1 MSTSVCLW
9 KKACENLPKD
19 VKDWLASLEQ
29 GIQPN
34 TTGAEQIDAL
44 IEQTS
49 EKQRDLEKSNNKFRK
64 YFDKIIHW
72 LDKFKGIGDVVS
84 SFDPVHAALPWA
96 AFRFVLEAML
106 AEREQADSVLE
117 VLASAPYFVFSGR
130 VLEMVYTKESMNI
143 GRTQHEIKLSQQC
156 LDNLHEELIKL
167 YSELLSALQYC
178 YVISNQHKV
187 KRKATAIFNSSEVI
201 SIHKD
206 LEFQHMKAMA
216 CGEHCHKLLSHSVSR
231 TSLDLLQKIQPHVT
245 QLGDRVR
252 ELLVRIDES
261 KRLKTLEDISGIL
274 FRAHHEEVSGKRTAG
289 TCEWILRTEKFIQ
302 WEERFSSV
310 NILCGNPGA
319 GKTFLISRVVDYCMS
334 KAKSSEAFAFF
345 YCKRDEENRRN
356 PRDILRSILRQLAT
370 PIKETGGRMIHV
382 ALKDL
387 PQRLALNGTT
397 LDVSTC
403 ERLIR
408 ELIEGYSRTTII
420 LDALD
425 ECDRNTREELMGV
438 LGNLTNGSSKLRVFV
453 SSRPDE
459 DILRHFKGTPTMEIQ
474 ATDNEEDISSFVK
487 DKLFR
492 DTRWTVISPDFQ
504 EEVKSI
510 FQEKSQ
516 GMFQWAALQVD
527 QIRRLKVWSER
538 SIGEQ
543 LKASP
548 IGLKGAYDVVWSQ
561 IQEMSPYEE
570 QLARRALQ
578 WALCAFRP
586 LNTSDLLLMMQID
599 PDSGT
604 IEADTAFTS
613 ETIQSICGNL
623 LVYDQQSNVWRFSH
637 LSAREYIERHHYSML
652 ESHHHIAI
660 SSIKFLERDLVP
672 VDSIVGSESPLWVIA
687 TNLSRTDGPCVKF
700 TVDCRYIV
708 QRSELSN
715 LLRNIFEPTSQG
727 SSSFRA
733 WKRLSDQIHNP
744 TSRMVMSIYGL
755 FRILRDLWEK
765 AEGELDVCP
774 MSTPSPLTLAIVHGH
789 ESVWEFILLANAKV
803 NNGNP
808 GPLTAAIKCNNQ
820 KAFESLLEAGA
831 DVNYFSR
838 GKSRYAPNGSP
849 RGLFTKAKI
858 RRGDP
863 RPLTAAKRSDNMIA
877 SKEAMLEAKSDDIYS
892 CHPQSRMVLKA
903 SEIRR
908 SNTALEAA
916 LQYSRKQS
924 QRYFIQRLLDRGA
937 DVNAKIGPM
946 TTLELAIRYS
956 EEEPAK
962 ALLGANT
969 KVFNPDHFLS
979 LAAQNRKS
987 NLVPLFVNLGANI
1000 EEPWEGVLPLVSALR
1015 AGNLSTI
1022 QYLLDMTGTSIDLS
1036 CQDHREAIVSGI
1048 GSDVWN
1054 IFPFFF
1060 MTPPPINW
1068 MDFGTFPLL
1077 NALRL
1082 YPKYEY
1088 ELRCLGFSKSDFAF
1102 RCIEGTA
1109 HRQLSLVDTLLK
1121 AGADPSVSVKFGSE
1135 STLTAA
1141 AFHGRLHHVRA
1152 LLDQETSKFRQE
1164 EKAVFR
1170 TALLAMMSG
1179 HLGIASGKSPDKQEK
1194 RLGDECV
1201 CPRCLEVLLRLF
1213 EGGLSMYMPIYDPLD
1228 SSIPLVYINGE
1239 GYEIDNPCHLYVK
1252 GFFGCFSR
1260 PWFSIIWDLQ
1270 NSTSPQLPLS
1280 SQLRQWQFPGILPPR
1295 CFIVTKV
1302 TELSRAQ
1309 PTYFITLSIRDSYC
1323 QFSVVPAQRKASGSL
1338 SHRFEGVRWARY
1350 RPENF
1355 GVARFP
1361 DPDDVTES
1369 SNTEVLAA
1377 AGKFASSYGNMFAL
1391 ILTVMVGLTSC
1402 FIALALSVRKRS

>member
-1 MSTSVCLW
+1 MSTPVCLW
-9 KKACENLPKD
+9 KKARENLPKD

-34 TTGAEQIDAL
+34 ATGAEQIDAL

-49 EKQRDLEKSNNKFRK
+49 EKQKGLEKSNHKFRK
-64 YFDKIIHW
+64 YFDKVIHW

-96 AFRFVLEAML
+96 AFRFVLEAIL

-117 VLASAPYFVFSGR
+117 LLASAPYFVFSGR

-143 GRTQHEIKLSQQC
+143 GGTQHEIKLSQQC

-167 YSELLSALQYC
+167 YSEMLSALQYC

-216 CGEHCHKLLSHSVSR
+216 CGEHCHKLLSHTVSR

-245 QLGDRVR
+245 ELGDRVR

-261 KRLKTLEDISGIL
+261 ERLKTLENISGIL

-289 TCEWILRTEKFIQ
+289 TCEWILRTEKFTQ

-310 NILCGNPGA
+310 TILYGNPGA
-319 GKTFLISRVVDYCMS
+319 GKTFLTSRVVDYCMS
-334 KAKSSEAFAFF
+334 KAKSSEALAFF

-425 ECDRNTREELMGV
+425 ECDRNTREELIGV
-438 LGNLTNGSSKLRVFV
+438 LGNLTNGSSKLRVFI

-459 DILRHFKGTPTMEIQ
+459 DILRHFKGTPTMEIE

-527 QIRRLKVWSER
+527 QIRRLKLWSER

-623 LVYDQQSNVWRFSH
+623 LVYDRQSNVWRFSH

-652 ESHHHIAI
+652 ESHHHAAI
-660 SSIKFLERDLVP
+660 SSIKFLARDLVP
-672 VDSIVGSESPLWVIA
+672 LPRDTKPSKDLKPLWVIA
-687 TNLSRTDGPCVKF
+687 TNRSHPDGPCVKF
-700 TVDCRYIV
+700 AVQCRYIV
-708 QRSELSN
+708 SYVFRHAHKLDLPEYRYSELSN
-715 LLRNIFEPTSQG
+715 LLRNIFEPLSEG
-727 SSSFRA
+727 SSSFTA
-733 WKRLSDQIHNP
+733 WKRLLCETKALGRRVEERTAGQVPRLDISSTPLQI
-744 TSRMVMSIYGL
+744 MSIYGL
-755 FRILRDLWEK
+755 FHTLRGLWDR
-765 AEGELDVCP
+765 AGGEIDVCR
-774 MSTPSPLTLAIVHGH
+774 MLTPSPLTLAIMYEH
-789 ESVWEFILLANAKV
+789 ESIWKFILLSNAEV
-803 NNGNP
+803 NKGAP
-808 GPLTAAIKCNNQ
+808 GPLTAAIEHDNVE
-820 KAFESLLEAGA
+820 AFEALLEAGA
-831 DVNYFSR
+831 DVNDVHPYYGSMMSQ
-838 GKSRYAPNGSP
+838 KDPN
-849 RGLFTKAKI
+849 TVIA
-858 RRGDP
+858 DT
-863 RPLTAAKRSDNMIA
+863 PLR
-877 SKEAMLEAKSDDIYS
+877 
-892 CHPQSRMVLKA
+892 
-903 SEIRR
+903 
-908 SNTALEAA
+908 AA
-916 LQYSRKQS
+916 LWRSRKQHR
-924 QRYFIQRLLDRGA
+924 RYFIQRLLDGGA
-937 DVNAKIGPM
+937 DVNLRSRRK
-946 TTLELAIRYS
+946 TTLQFAIEYAD
-956 EEEPAK
+956 EETVRI
-962 ALLGANT
+962 LLDANT
-969 KVFNPDHFLS
+969 ELHSPDYLLR
-979 LAAQNRKS
+979 LATRNRKF
-987 NLVPLFVNLGANI
+987 NLVPLFVEMGANV
-1000 EEPWEGVLPLVSALR
+1000 EKPWEGVLPLLWALR
-1015 AGNLSTI
+1015 EGNLLVV
-1022 QYLLDMTGTSIDLS
+1022 QYLLEMLGTSIDLS
-1036 CQDHREAIVSGI
+1036 CQGHREAILSSLWFNEWETFAFLF
-1048 GSDVWN
+1048 GSN
-1054 IFPFFF
+1054 PH
-1060 MTPPPINW
+1060 INW
-1068 MDFGTFPLL
+1068 KECETDT
-1077 NALRL
+1077 LRRTL
-1082 YPKYEY
+1082 RSYPKYEY
-1088 ELRCLGFSKSDFAF
+1088 VLHGLGFDGYNFSLQ
-1102 RCIEGTA
+1102 CLEGTP
-1109 HRQLSLVDTLLK
+1109 HHQLSLVDPLLN
-1121 AGADPSVSVKFGSE
+1121 AGADPSVSVNFGYG

-1141 AFHGRLHHVRA
+1141 AFHGRLHHARA
-1152 LLDQETSKFRQE
+1152 LLDQEMFRIKQE
-1164 EKAVFR
+1164 QRALFR
-1170 TALLAMMSG
+1170 TALFFMLSG
-1179 HLGIASGKSPDKQEK
+1179 HLGFPHK
-1194 RLGDECV
+1194 RKKPIGNECL
-1201 CPRCLEVLLRLF
+1201 CPKYLKVLLRLF
-1213 EGGLSMYMPIYDPLD
+1213 EEDLSAYMPIYDFLDPL
-1228 SSIPLVYINGE
+1228 IPLVYIDGE
-1239 GYEIDNPCHLYVK
+1239 GYEIHNSCHLHAK
-1252 GFFGCFSR
+1252 GYFGYFSR
-1260 PWFSIIWDLQ
+1260 LWFSIIWDLQ
-1270 NSTSPQLPLS
+1270 DNTSPQLPLS
-1280 SQLRQWQFPGILPPR
+1280 SQLRQWQFPEILPPS
-1295 CFIVTKV
+1295 CSIVTKM
-1302 TELSRAQ
+1302 TALSRAR
-1309 PTYFITLSIRDSYC
+1309 PIYFIKLSIRGSYS
-1323 QFSVVPAQRKASGSL
+1323 QFSIVPTKRAARGPS
-1338 SHRFEGVRWARY
+1338 SHRFEGVRWAKY
-1350 RPENF
+1350 KPENF
-1355 GVARFP
+1355 GVTRFP
-1361 DPDDVTES
+1361 DPDYGTES
-1369 SNTEVLAA
+1369 SNTEVPAA
-1377 AGKFASSYGNMFAL
+1377 AGKFVSSYGNMFAL
-1391 ILTVMVGLTSC
+1391 VLAAMVGLTSC
-1402 FIALALSVRKRS
+1402 FIALALSARKHS